1 MDWKGML
8 ERAETSQT
16 YEKGGAEGREEVS
29 LDPEK
34 LEKYDRLMGDDIAR
48 GDAGAGRQF
57 SPEQTGEISPGP
69 GRLSP
74 EERKNKLEMLF
85 GEGDFFEKPAEGESP
100 DAEDKKSSVEGK
112 APEGRD
118 EKSPAEGESPDAEDR
133 KSSVEGKAPEG
144 RDEKSPAEGESPDA
158 EDRKS
163 SVEGKAPEGRDEKS
177 PAEGENARGEEPDRE
192 AEDNC
197 ERDDNGNIYK
207 RDGRL
212 LPDCRYTINGT
223 TYTTDGKGRI
233 ISCDAS
239 PESSPEGSRDLK
251 EQREAGGEDRQ
262 EDDDG
267 GHILARVLGGSEGIE
282 NLIPMRRTLNRG
294 DYKKMENEINKALG
308 EGKEVTMHVE
318 VEYDDDS
325 GRPSRIR
332 VEYTIDGKKTE
343 VVFDNK
349 ENSTKLMDS
358 LDQKL
363 DNRDCESL
371 REEIADARADGR
383 EITITSVKTE
393 YDENG
398 NPTRVTVRLLD
409 ESTGEKTEKV
419 YQPGRE

>member
-100 DAEDKKSSVEGK
+100 DAEDK
-112 APEGRD
+112 
-118 EKSPAEGESPDAEDR
+118 

>member
-100 DAEDKKSSVEGK
+100 DAEDK
-112 APEGRD
+112 
-118 EKSPAEGESPDAEDR
+118 
-133 KSSVEGKAPEG
+133 
-144 RDEKSPAEGESPDA
+144 
-158 EDRKS
+158 KS

>member
-74 EERKNKLEMLF
+74 EDRKNKLEMLF

-118 EKSPAEGESPDAEDR
+118 EKSDAEDK

-144 RDEKSPAEGESPDA
+144 RDEKSD
-158 EDRKS
+158 
-163 SVEGKAPEGRDEKS
+163 
-177 PAEGENARGEEPDRE
+177 AEGENARGEEPDRE

-239 PESSPEGSRDLK
+239 PESNPKGSRDLK

>member
-1 MDWKGML
+1 MDWKGMR

-48 GDAGAGRQF
+48 GDAGARRQF

-100 DAEDKKSSVEGK
+100 DAED
-112 APEGRD
+112 
-118 EKSPAEGESPDAEDR
+118 R

-158 EDRKS
+158 EDEKS

-177 PAEGENARGEEPDRE
+177 DAEGENARGEEPDRE

-239 PESSPEGSRDLK
+239 PESNPKGSRDLK

>member
-85 GEGDFFEKPAEGESP
+85 GEGDFFEKPVEGESP

-118 EKSPAEGESPDAEDR
+118 EKPDAEDE

-144 RDEKSPAEGESPDA
+144 RDEKSD
-158 EDRKS
+158 
-163 SVEGKAPEGRDEKS
+163 
-177 PAEGENARGEEPDRE
+177 AEGENARGEEPDRE

-197 ERDDNGNIYK
+197 ERDDNGNVYK

-239 PESSPEGSRDLK
+239 PESNPKGSRDLK

>member
-1 MDWKGML
+1 MDWKGMR

-29 LDPEK
+29 LDPGK
-34 LEKYDRLMGDDIAR
+34 LEKYDRLMGDNIAR
-48 GDAGAGRQF
+48 GDAGEGRQF

-74 EERKNKLEMLF
+74 EERKNKLEKLF
-85 GEGDFFEKPAEGESP
+85 GEGDFFEK
-100 DAEDKKSSVEGK
+100 
-112 APEGRD
+112 
-118 EKSPAEGESPDAEDR
+118 PAEGESPDAEDR

-158 EDRKS
+158 EDEKS

-177 PAEGENARGEEPDRE
+177 DAEGENARGEEPDRE

-332 VEYTIDGKKTE
+332 VEYTIDGNKTE

-349 ENSTKLMDS
+349 ENSTKLLDS

>member
-1 MDWKGML
+1 MDWKGMR

-29 LDPEK
+29 LDPGK
-34 LEKYDRLMGDDIAR
+34 LEKYDRLMGDNIAR
-48 GDAGAGRQF
+48 GDAGEGRQF

-74 EERKNKLEMLF
+74 EERKNKLEKLF
-85 GEGDFFEKPAEGESP
+85 GEGDFFEK
-100 DAEDKKSSVEGK
+100 
-112 APEGRD
+112 
-118 EKSPAEGESPDAEDR
+118 PAEGESPDAEDR

-158 EDRKS
+158 EDEKS

-177 PAEGENARGEEPDRE
+177 DAEGENARGEEPDRE

-349 ENSTKLMDS
+349 ENSTKLLDS

>member
-1 MDWKGML
+1 MDWKGMR

-29 LDPEK
+29 LDPGK

-48 GDAGAGRQF
+48 GDAGEGRQF

-74 EERKNKLEMLF
+74 EERKNKLEKLF
-85 GEGDFFEKPAEGESP
+85 EEGDFFEK
-100 DAEDKKSSVEGK
+100 
-112 APEGRD
+112 
-118 EKSPAEGESPDAEDR
+118 PAEGESPDAEDR

-163 SVEGKAPEGRDEKS
+163 SVEGKGPEGRDEKS
-177 PAEGENARGEEPDRE
+177 DAEGENARGEEPDRE

-349 ENSTKLMDS
+349 ENSTKLLDS

>member
-34 LEKYDRLMGDDIAR
+34 LEKYDRLMRDDIAR

-100 DAEDKKSSVEGK
+100 DAEDK
-112 APEGRD
+112 
-118 EKSPAEGESPDAEDR
+118 

>member
-112 APEGRD
+112 APEGQD
-118 EKSPAEGESPDAEDR
+118 EKSDAEDK

-144 RDEKSPAEGESPDA
+144 RDEKSD
-158 EDRKS
+158 
-163 SVEGKAPEGRDEKS
+163 
-177 PAEGENARGEEPDRE
+177 AEGENARGEEPDRE

-239 PESSPEGSRDLK
+239 PESNPKGSRDLK